1 MLQYFLHVSS
11 FRCNAL
17 QFTRRWNRNYN
28 LLIAYGKREG
38 TYNVP
43 QKWKQILP
51 TGEVVNLGKW
61 LNTQRN
67 IRTTTLTQERKDKLQ
82 ALVDTGMLLWNMKNL
97 PRQEIWDRNYEL
109 LLAYGEQE
117 GTYNVPKRWK
127 QILPTGEVV
136 KLGKWLCFQRH
147 VRDTTLT
154 HERKDKLQ
162 VLVDTGRLLWNM
174 NVLKDENEV

>member
-28 LLIAYGKREG
+28 LL
-38 TYNVP
+38 
-43 QKWKQILP
+43 
-51 TGEVVNLGKW
+51 
-61 LNTQRN
+61 
-67 IRTTTLTQERKDKLQ
+67 
-82 ALVDTGMLLWNMKNL
+82 
-97 PRQEIWDRNYEL
+97 
-109 LLAYGEQE
+109 LAYGEQE

-127 QILPTGEVV
+127 QILPTVEVV
-136 KLGKWLCFQRH
+136 NLGTWLCFQRH

-174 NVLKDENEV
+174 KVLQDENEV